1 MQLTSR
7 QLSHIYFLFAL
18 VVLAFATCINMR
30 LQEELE
36 VGAVIGRY
44 ITPLAFAVWG
54 ASVLRFIIFSDY
66 KAYKPSLPI
75 AAYTIFFVWVI
86 ISTMLNGTYPT
97 ASFLVL
103 DIIFISLPM
112 VLLVVTYNGMLNY
125 GPSRWDVLVFCL
137 MMLMM
142 LVQYALIFREQNIF
156 LAHSHLLVSYY
167 MLYILPLIFLSKSK
181 TVRIVFTL
189 LATLAVV
196 SSVKRAGLLA
206 LVLALLTYLFCWM
219 YVSKRLKVTTVIF
232 GLIGLT
238 AFGFIVYLAGSSDE
252 NNNVFERF
260 ENLGDDN
267 GSNRVL
273 VWQTTASMI
282 EKSSIDGYITGH
294 GYNTVASDSPIG
306 LSAHNDFLEVT
317 YDYGLIGI
325 VLYVFA
331 IIATLL
337 YLLKLL
343 WAKSEY
349 APPLAMLMV
358 LYLSLSMMSH
368 VIIYF
373 FANIVLLTI
382 GYIAGNHERELCNE
396 PTESY

>member
-7 QLSHIYFLFAL
+7 QLTHIYFLFAL
-18 VVLAFATCINMR
+18 VVLAFAACVNMR
-30 LQEELE
+30 MQEGLDMQ
-36 VGAVIGRY
+36 ATLGRY
-44 ITPLAFAVWG
+44 STALALAVWG
-54 ASVLRFIIFSDY
+54 TSALKTVIFTDY
-66 KAYKPSLPI
+66 QVYMPSLPVK
-75 AAYTIFFVWVI
+75 AYVVFFMWAV
-86 ISTMLNGTYPT
+86 ISTVLNGTYPT
-97 ASFLVL
+97 TVQLLLDVIFLT
-103 DIIFISLPM
+103 LPM
-112 VLLVVTYNGMLNY
+112 VLLVVTYNTMCNY
-125 GPSRWDVLVFCL
+125 GPSRWDVPVFCL

-142 LVQYALIFREQNIF
+142 LFQYMLIFREQNIF
-156 LAHSHLLVSYY
+156 LTHTHLLVSYY
-167 MLYILPLIFLSKSK
+167 MLYMLPLVFLSKSK
-181 TVRIVFTL
+181 AVRIIFTL
-189 LATLAVV
+189 FATIAVV

-206 LVLALLTYLFCWM
+206 LALALLTYLVSWM
-219 YVSKRLKVTTVIF
+219 FVSKRLKVTTVVF

-238 AFGFIVYLAGSSDE
+238 AFGFIVYLVGSSDE

-260 ENLGDDN
+260 ENIGDDN

-273 VWQTTASMI
+273 VWQTTAAMI
-282 EKSSIDGYITGH
+282 EKSDIDNYVTGH
-294 GYNTVASDSPIG
+294 GYNSVVGDSPIG

-331 IIATLL
+331 IVTTLA

-373 FANIVLLTI
+373 FANIVMLTI
-382 GYIAGNHERELCNE
+382 GYIAGNNERELCSE

>member
-18 VVLAFATCINMR
+18 VFLAFATCINMR

-54 ASVLRFIIFSDY
+54 ASALRLLIFSDY
-66 KAYKPSLPI
+66 KAYRPSLPI
-75 AAYTIFFVWVI
+75 AAYVVFFVWTI
-86 ISTMLNGTYPT
+86 ISTLLNGSYPT
-97 ASFLVL
+97 TVYLLL
-103 DIIFISLPM
+103 DIIFISLPL
-112 VLLVVTYNGMLNY
+112 VLLVVSYNSMLNY
-125 GPSRWDVLVFCL
+125 GPSRWDVLAFCL

-167 MLYILPLIFLSKSK
+167 MLYILPLVFLSKSK

-206 LVLALLTYLFCWM
+206 LVLALLTYIFCWM
-219 YVSKRLKVTTVIF
+219 YVSKRLKVTTVVF
-232 GLIGLT
+232 GLIGLV
-238 AFGFIVYLAGSSDE
+238 AFGFVVYLAGSSDE

-273 VWQTTASMI
+273 VWQTTAAMI
-282 EKSSIDGYITGH
+282 EKASIDGYITGH
-294 GYNTVASDSPIG
+294 GFNTVQSDSPIG

-331 IIATLL
+331 IIATLS

-373 FANIVLLTI
+373 FANIVMLTI
-382 GYIAGNHERELCNE
+382 GYIAGNHERELCSE